1 MRLVQGEALAPAVF
15 QRRGLVVGGEDALIV
30 GAAEDGEGSEV
41 LLGVPSLRGW
51 VDEDGAAGRPHDVA
65 VPQVA
70 VGARGTDVLAP
81 SDHVGNQ
88 ARLAVVEVAGVEALA
103 QPLDE
108 VPLGGGED
116 ARVQVRHDS
125 LTRIERSPRLARGRG
140 RGGLGR
146 IRAVRA
152 ARFAASARAFGEG
165 EVSFPHPAVTRVP
178 VGGGTQVRGTGSVRV
193 GEGAAECFGIL
204 RRWRHRDHARFLQP
218 RRPVIEHGHDRR
230 PGVRGLGEPCEA
242 RDLVGDPPATAIRLS
257 YRLHRRVPVPFH
269 CHRARGSRY
278 VRTMLSPPCHAQG
291 ARRSEGCPG
300 LGPLRHIPNKHRYTS
315 D

>member
-1 MRLVQGEALAPAVF
+1 MRLVQGEALAPAVL
-15 QRRGLVVGGEDALIV
+15 QGRGLVVGGEDALIV
-30 GAAEDGEGSEV
+30 RAAEDGEGREV
-41 LLGVPSLRGW
+41 LLGVPALRGG

-81 SDHVGNQ
+81 SDRFGDQ

-116 ARVQVRHDS
+116 ARVQVRRDS

-165 EVSFPHPAVTRVP
+165 EVSLPHPAVTRVP
-178 VGGGTQVRGTGSVRV
+178 VGGGTQVRGTGGVRV

-204 RRWRHRDHARFLQP
+204 RRW
-218 RRPVIEHGHDRR
+218 
-230 PGVRGLGEPCEA
+230 
-242 RDLVGDPPATAIRLS
+242 
-257 YRLHRRVPVPFH
+257 
-269 CHRARGSRY
+269 
-278 VRTMLSPPCHAQG
+278 
-291 ARRSEGCPG
+291 
-300 LGPLRHIPNKHRYTS
+300 
-315 D
+315 